1 MMVMMTMM
9 ISWPNYP
16 RNSENYNARGM
27 LVAPPGFEPGSQ
39 APKACM
45 LDRYTTGL
53 PAVEQALVIEAL
65 PRNH

>member
-1 MMVMMTMM
+1 MLFRSM
-9 ISWPNYP
+9 ISWLNCP

-53 PAVEQALVIEAL
+53 PTVEQALVIEAL
-65 PRNH
+65 PGNH

>member
-1 MMVMMTMM
+1 MMMM
-9 ISWPNYP
+9 ILWPNYP
-16 RNSENYNARGM
+16 RNSVNYNSRGV

-53 PAVEQALVIEAL
+53 PSVEQTLVIEAL
-65 PRNH
+65 PGNH

>member
-1 MMVMMTMM
+1 MMMM
-9 ISWPNYP
+9 ILWPNYP
-16 RNSENYNARGM
+16 RNSVNYNSRGV

-53 PAVEQALVIEAL
+53 PAVE
-65 PRNH
+65 